1 MVAGIAQQAIK
12 AAIETEQIDVST
24 SAKVVSLPRCLY
36 VGIYNTSDQYNAYI
50 ATTNDKFTIPP
61 KTALRLDYVHG
72 DLKVWADASI
82 TLEVVRCRIL

>member
-1 MVAGIAQQAIK
+1 MPAGVVQALVK
-12 AAIETEQIDVST
+12 TAIETEQIDVST

-36 VGIYNTSDQYNAYI
+36 VLIYNPDDTNKAYL
-50 ATTNDKFTIPP
+50 ATTSDKFTIPP

-72 DLKVWADASI
+72 DLKVWADSDI